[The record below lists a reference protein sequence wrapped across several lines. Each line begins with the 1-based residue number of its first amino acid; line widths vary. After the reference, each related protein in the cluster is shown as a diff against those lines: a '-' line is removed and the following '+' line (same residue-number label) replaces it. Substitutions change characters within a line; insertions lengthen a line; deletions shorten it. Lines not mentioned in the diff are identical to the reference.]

1 MPKHPVIAL
10 TPNVPPAGLFQRSDN
25 LSNLQRHTNQNSEG
39 LGYDGSINM
48 SNFVSVLSAIAAVY
62 RWLRVRRVA
71 NKLEGTYVAENVYGR
86 TLVPM
91 PGAGLTVISPRPF
104 WSPDPSILDVRGED
118 IDSGRGHHGDLR
130 IDPGCLTARR
140 TVDYDVPYER
150 SGQQIEFDDDYGTLH
165 VYPDK
170 PDYGQ
175 HVLRRA
181 KGILLLG

>member
-1 MPKHPVIAL
+1 M
-10 TPNVPPAGLFQRSDN
+10 S
-25 LSNLQRHTNQNSEG
+25 
-39 LGYDGSINM
+39 M
-48 SNFVSVLSAIAAVY
+48 SNFLSLLSAIATLLAAY
-62 RWLRVRRVA
+62 RWLRMRLVA
-71 NKLEGTYVAENVYGR
+71 NKLDGAYVAKNVHGR
-86 TLVPM
+86 ALVPM

-118 IDSGRGHHGDLR
+118 TDSARGHHGYLK

-150 SGQQIEFDDDYGTLH
+150 SGQQIEFSDDYQTLH
-165 VYPDK
+165 VSPDK

-181 KGILLLG
+181 KGILLLS